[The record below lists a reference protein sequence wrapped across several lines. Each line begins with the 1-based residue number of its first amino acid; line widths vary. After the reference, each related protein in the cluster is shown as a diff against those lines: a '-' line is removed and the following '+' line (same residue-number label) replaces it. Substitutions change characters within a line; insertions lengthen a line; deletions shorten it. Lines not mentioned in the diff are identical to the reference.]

1 MSFPLIISIFVAQTQ
16 CFYDSCA
23 SRDLRN
29 IKIITTVKTCYILL
43 QLGQTQCL
51 CGILLFLTL
60 GSTIIEYF
68 AYICFGANGASV
80 YGYCLYIYMVLIYLY
95 IYRTVTYI
103 TSPIC
108 PKIRSGTFTKQHR
121 LLYIVVGE
129 VIFSPIDEK
138 IFSEQL
144 CVYCR
149 PNRFL
154 VHTLLYTL
162 CSKHNNGVFIRDRM
176 RSATR
181 LWLGLSKAGQSKC
194 TLRYFAQT
202 ANNIPALI
210 RYRFMTLT
218 CLVGRHSG
226 RESGSVRVRLQLS
239 VRLKLQPPDYVFYS
253 LNPTLV
259 AVIFYHANRHDV

>member
-1 MSFPLIISIFVAQTQ
+1 MDNCLWKIFYNGKNISND
-16 CFYDSCA
+16 Y
-23 SRDLRN
+23 
-29 IKIITTVKTCYILL
+29 ITTVIVLSDFSYFETKIN
-43 QLGQTQCL
+43 GND
-51 CGILLFLTL
+51 IIKN
-60 GSTIIEYF
+60 GSTLNCKI
-68 AYICFGANGASV
+68 GVSV

-239 VRLKLQPPDYVFYS
+239 VRLKL
-253 LNPTLV
+253 
-259 AVIFYHANRHDV
+259 